1 MTTRISVT
9 VDFDATATISRP
21 SADYPEQIRIW
32 GETCVALFYVRT
44 ADAARKLAE
53 QLLESARL
61 HDARDAR
68 QNADQTVRRTCDW
81 CDKPIIGGAAGGGL
95 PSQRWCADHEPD
107 PTEIA
112 YGSTADQATA

>member
-32 GETCVALFYVRT
+32 GETCDALFYVRT

-61 HDARDAR
+61 HDARDAA
-68 QNADQTVRRTCDW
+68 NDQAVRTTCDW
-81 CDKPIIGGAAGGGL
+81 CDKPMIGGAAGGGL
-95 PSQRWCADHEPD
+95 PSQHWCADHEPD
-107 PTEIA
+107 VTL
-112 YGSTADQATA
+112 ADGAA